1 MRDKQVII
9 AVKRTIRKFR
19 FKDNISAIAQR
30 ELEIV
35 LRNIKRNEK
44 SLSPASK
51 IGS

>member
-1 MRDKQVII
+1 MQDKQVII

-44 SLSPASK
+44 EPTPTK
-51 IGS
+51 EIGS